1 MQSERDT
8 RDGVS
13 WSRGLLYS
21 FQGFGSRRSMF
32 PSLFGGR
39 DPFGDPFFSRPIGSI
54 FESSMF
60 GPSSRSSDT
69 PESGRANKIS
79 VEELNSD
86 DEGGEDKVT
95 GDERDNIGK
104 QSVLGKEPS
113 IEHPDDVFNFNG

>member
-1 MQSERDT
+1 
-8 RDGVS
+8 
-13 WSRGLLYS
+13 
-21 FQGFGSRRSMF
+21 MF

-39 DPFGDPFFSRPIGSI
+39 DPFGDPFFSLPIGSI

-113 IEHPDDVFNFNG
+113 IEHPDDVFNFNGVEVSTGKGLLEV